1 MDQKKQQHELI
12 RGEQPVMESRHFFE
26 AEAGPRQNCRS
37 DAEAVKAGNEARLGP
52 KQSPRGRGN
61 AD

>member
-1 MDQKKQQHELI
+1 
-12 RGEQPVMESRHFFE
+12 MESRHFFE
-26 AEAGPRQNCRS
+26 AEAGPRQNCRG

-52 KQSPRGRGN
+52 KQSLRGRGN